1 MGAVSTSV
9 GAVAWRDDMPQIER
23 SISKG
28 QLVHLSFE
36 QADVAASQSAVALA
50 TSEVRDSGA
59 GASDQ
64 NAASG
69 WCMPFAYEIVGIS
82 VTSSA
87 ARTAGTLTV
96 DATIGGTA
104 TGLQAVLNATTTN
117 NAYATAG
124 RGSYPGAA
132 GDKVGVKITTPAG
145 WTPTTADIAVSVWVI
160 QYLDGI

>member
-1 MGAVSTSV
+1 
-9 GAVAWRDDMPQIER
+9 MPPIDR
-23 SISKG
+23 VISKG
-28 QLVHLSFE
+28 QLVHLVFE

-50 TSEVRDSGA
+50 TSEVRDTAA

-64 NAASG
+64 NASVG
-69 WCMPFAYEIVGIS
+69 YCIPFGYELIAIS

-104 TGLQAVLNATTTN
+104 SGLQAVLNATTTN
-117 NAYATAG
+117 NAYATVA
-124 RGSYPGAA
+124 RGTYPGAA
-132 GDKVGVKITTPAG
+132 GDKVGVKITTASG
-145 WTPTTADIAVSVWVI
+145 WTPTTADITVSVWCL

>member
-1 MGAVSTSV
+1 
-9 GAVAWRDDMPQIER
+9 MPQIDR
-23 SISKG
+23 VISKG
-28 QLVHLSFE
+28 QLVHLAFE
-36 QADVAASQSAVALA
+36 QADVAASQTAVALA
-50 TSEVRDSGA
+50 TSEVRDSAA

-64 NAASG
+64 NAAVG
-69 WCMPFAYEIVGIS
+69 YCIPFGYEIVAIS

-117 NAYATAG
+117 NAYASAP
-124 RGSYPGAA
+124 RGSYAGSA
-132 GDKVGVKITTPAG
+132 GDKVGVKITTASG